1 MTAGAM
7 TAAEPVTAGAV
18 RRVQAV
24 MGTVVSFDVRL
35 GACGAARAHVALSRA
50 CARLER
56 ADAVFSIWKANSP
69 MSLLRR
75 GATTLGE
82 APLEMAEVLELC
94 AVARELSGGF
104 FDPWGVPGGL
114 DPTGLVKGW
123 AADKALAV
131 LNACGIAA
139 AMVNAGGDIATFGEP
154 TPGATW
160 RIGVRDPWAVD
171 RIACVVD
178 SPGAVATSGC
188 YERGAHVVDPATGR
202 PGTRCQSATVTGPEL
217 WLADALATGLLVAG
231 EEGLGAIEAIQGY
244 EGYVISARGSTAA
257 TRRFPFAAL

>member
-1 MTAGAM
+1 
-7 TAAEPVTAGAV
+7 
-18 RRVQAV
+18 
-24 MGTVVSFDVRL
+24 MGTVVTIDVYGGDDRRDDEVDAAL
-35 GACGAARAHVALSRA
+35 ARAWGILHDADEVFSTWKADSPLSR
-50 CARLER
+50 
-56 ADAVFSIWKANSP
+56 
-69 MSLLRR
+69 LRR
-75 GATTLGE
+75 GEISIEG
-82 APLEMAEVLELC
+82 APAEVAEVLALC
-94 AVARELSGGF
+94 RTAREMSAGW
-104 FDPWGVPGGL
+104 FDPWALPGGV

-123 AADKALAV
+123 ATDKALAV
-131 LNACGIAA
+131 LKACGVAA
-139 AMVNAGGDIATFGEP
+139 AMVNAGGDIATSGEP